1 MGVVMFGSSSSQG
14 NPNGDPELS
23 NPPSDTVSS
32 VAWSSKANFIV
43 GASWDK
49 TIRCWEVQCQGKDIN
64 SIGKA
69 QQTAEAPILCTAW
82 HDEGSQVYWAGCDN
96 KAFVW
101 DLGSNQTQQVAQHNA
116 GIQTMAFVRSP
127 QAGELLITGSWDKTL
142 KFWDVRQKKD

>member
-1 MGVVMFGSSSSQG
+1 MVIVKFYLFLCVVMFGSSSSQG

-82 HDEGSQVYWAGCDN
+82 HDVRFLFFFSFLFFVYL
-96 KAFVW
+96 F
-101 DLGSNQTQQVAQHNA
+101 LS
-116 GIQTMAFVRSP
+116 F
-127 QAGELLITGSWDKTL
+127 
-142 KFWDVRQKKD
+142 